1 MRGKAVLFPALF
13 VVALAAM
20 SPSLATVEA
29 QSSEL
34 EVYAGYYVPQPSIL
48 DSTATFGLRG
58 GYNLNRRIG
67 LYGDF
72 QWVKLDPIDLRYF
85 FLDFVADVNFF
96 PDKPV
101 NLTLFGGL
109 GWAFSGMEA
118 FGGKGLEGQL
128 GVAVKFDL
136 GQTVFLRVAAR
147 ERWFEGRSTDN
158 VDDEVLLAVGGRF

>member
-1 MRGKAVLFPALF
+1 MSGKAVLFPALF

-96 PDKPV
+96 PDNALK
-101 NLTLFGGL
+101 
-109 GWAFSGMEA
+109 
-118 FGGKGLEGQL
+118 LE
-128 GVAVKFDL
+128 VP
-136 GQTVFLRVAAR
+136 LRSYRSPRIADWVSAGFRAR
-147 ERWFEGRSTDN
+147 ATPGTD
-158 VDDEVLLAVGGRF
+158 AHF